1 MSTVY
6 YMSDFLILE
15 WIVFSVLSHKAFNV
29 SSIDH
34 LSRFRLIEFVDLSNP
49 INDLVDNIPIIN
61 TNIFLLLTIS
71 ILN

>member
-15 WIVFSVLSHKAFNV
+15 WIVFSVLSHEAFNV